1 MEEGARLP
9 LGGTAMNDFKNRLKK
24 HIEHIKSVGA
34 HCTSEETTKQALILP
49 FLDILGFSP
58 YNPTKVLA
66 EYSADFPGVKA
77 HERVDYALF
86 CHGNPVMFI
95 EAKAYAEAPGNHCP
109 QLSRYFNATPDV
121 TVAVITNGR
130 EWKFFTDLD
139 NKNVMDATPFLTID
153 LLNAT
158 DNELAQ
164 LYRFRYDQFEPE
176 KLRSLAEESTYFS
189 AFSSVISA
197 SLRNVD
203 LDFVRYVAGRSSVS
217 RPLTAK
223 FLETIAPIV
232 RQAVEKAVSDMV
244 VSGLSVPAA
253 PAQPEPAPATRPEEC
268 DEVHED
274 NPKIVTTVAEKRLY
288 TVLNDILQL
297 GDDLTLKDTESYCGM
312 LYQSKTNR
320 WILRYRGDGRVP
332 NIELILPM
340 TDSMRAEAT
349 RAGLEV
355 LPNGRIVLDK
365 PQDLYRITGL
375 LYDCLD
381 YCRNDENFVRSK
393 REE

>member
-1 MEEGARLP
+1 MP
-9 LGGTAMNDFKNRLKK
+9 LSPAWGQAMNEFKIRLKK
-24 HIEHIKSVGA
+24 HIEHIKKVGT

-58 YNPTKVLA
+58 YDPTKVLA
-66 EYSADFPGVKA
+66 EYFADFPGVKA
-77 HERVDYALF
+77 QERVDYALF
-86 CHGNPVMFI
+86 CHGNPVMFV
-95 EAKAYAEAPGNHCP
+95 EAKSYAEAPGNHCP
-109 QLSRYFNATPDV
+109 QLARYFNAMPDV

-130 EWKFFTDLD
+130 EWRFFTDLD
-139 NKNVMDATPFLTID
+139 NKNVMDADPFLTID
-153 LLNAT
+153 LLAT
-158 DNELAQ
+158 SDSELAQ

-189 AFSSVISA
+189 AFSAAISQ
-197 SLRNVD
+197 SLRKVD
-203 LDFVRYVAGRSSVS
+203 IDFVRYVANRAGVS

-223 FLETIAPIV
+223 FLETITPIV

-253 PAQPEPAPATRPEEC
+253 APEPEQVPAPETPPEEM
-268 DEVHED
+268 DEVDAD
-274 NPKIVTTVAEKRLY
+274 NPKIITTVAEKQLLG
-288 TVLNDILQL
+288 VLDDILRL
-297 GDDLTLKDTESYCGM
+297 GDELVIKDTESYCGM
-312 LYQSKTNR
+312 LYQGKSNR

-340 TDSMRAEAT
+340 TEEMRSEAT

-365 PQDLYRITGL
+365 PQDLYRISGL
-375 LYDCLD
+375 LFDCLD
-381 YCRNDENFVRSK
+381 YCQNDENFVRGR
-393 REE
+393 RED